1 MKAGITTLI
10 LILGTITTETECLPF
25 GEHMHGRNPSEFEID
40 SVDYY
45 SAEIDL
51 KNRLVQIETRL
62 NLSNGNYRYYLVLT
76 EDFKNFHRVPIYFFD
91 NRFFYHPNVSLNISE
106 RSPLGIANVDITY
119 RVPLEA
125 PFKFVFLEMEAPTTI

>member
-1 MKAGITTLI
+1 MPSFREL
-10 LILGTITTETECLPF
+10 
-25 GEHMHGRNPSEFEID
+25 MHGRNPSEFEID

-91 NRFFYHPNVSLNISE
+91 SRFFYHPNVSLNISE